1 MLDMYVGS
9 STIVLQ
15 FIPAN
20 CLRTDLFSNVDRW
33 INEQHLN
40 QGGINIA
47 KWVRYRVVSSVRI
60 AHAYLAAGG

>member
-1 MLDMYVGS
+1 MLDMYVDS

-33 INEQHLN
+33 IIEQHLN
-40 QGGINIA
+40 RGG
-47 KWVRYRVVSSVRI
+47 
-60 AHAYLAAGG
+60 GGGGGGDKYCKMG

>member
-40 QGGINIA
+40 RGGGGINIA
-47 KWVRYRVVSSVRI
+47 KWVRYRVVSI
-60 AHAYLAAGG
+60 

>member
-40 QGGINIA
+40 QGGD
-47 KWVRYRVVSSVRI
+47 KWVRYRVVSV
-60 AHAYLAAGG
+60 

>member
-40 QGGINIA
+40 RGG
-47 KWVRYRVVSSVRI
+47 
-60 AHAYLAAGG
+60 GGGGGGGGGNKYCKMG

>member
-1 MLDMYVGS
+1 MLDMYVDS

-33 INEQHLN
+33 IIEQHLN
-40 QGGINIA
+40 RGGGGGGINIA
-47 KWVRYRVVSSVRI
+47 KWVRYRVVSVQ
-60 AHAYLAAGG
+60 AYS

>member
-9 STIVLQ
+9 STIVQQ

-40 QGGINIA
+40 RGGGINIA
-47 KWVRYRVVSSVRI
+47 KWVRYRVVSV
-60 AHAYLAAGG
+60 